1 MTGEFHTGPDVY
13 RSTYNL
19 ILDEN
24 ASYLNFTLSFHNAQ
38 VESGGL

>member
-1 MTGEFHTGPDVY
+1 MTAKFHTGPDVI

-24 ASYLNFTLSFHNAQ
+24 ASYLNFR
-38 VESGGL
+38 V